1 MTVVSEKNDLHIVIF
16 EHHRVLQ
23 FFLGLLIDFN
33 LLIKLCVFFLPA
45 FNGGLQLLEKTGHKL
60 NLMKYSDL

>member
-45 FNGGLQLLEKTGHKL
+45 FNGDLQLLEEAG
-60 NLMKYSDL
+60 